1 MDNRSD
7 NSLDQSPEQSP
18 ASTPSG
24 RLGALIAPIDAVT
37 RAGNLI
43 AGLALLAILVMI
55 TAEIVSRNLF
65 GRSLPFSWD
74 YSAYAMGTAFMM
86 GAADALRR
94 GAHVRVTAV
103 LESVPRPLSRV
114 IEFGACLAGLAAC
127 AALAWALSEMAWLSF
142 QRGSTSSTVMRTPLV
157 WPQSLVALGAIILT
171 LQCAAQLL
179 RLSRGERLAEGA
191 AIE

>member
-1 MDNRSD
+1 MDHSSD
-7 NSLDQSPEQSP
+7 PSPESM
-18 ASTPSG
+18 PSG
-24 RLGALIAPIDAVT
+24 RFGPIIAPIDAVT
-37 RAGNLI
+37 RAGSLV
-43 AGLALLAILVMI
+43 AGLALLAILGMI
-55 TAEIVSRNLF
+55 SAEIVSRNLF

-103 LESVPRPLSRV
+103 LEAVPYRLSRV

-127 AALAWALSEMAWLSF
+127 AALAWALSEMALLSY
-142 QRGSTSSTVMRTPLV
+142 QRGSTSATVMRTPLV
-157 WPQSLVALGAIILT
+157 CPQGLVALGGIILT